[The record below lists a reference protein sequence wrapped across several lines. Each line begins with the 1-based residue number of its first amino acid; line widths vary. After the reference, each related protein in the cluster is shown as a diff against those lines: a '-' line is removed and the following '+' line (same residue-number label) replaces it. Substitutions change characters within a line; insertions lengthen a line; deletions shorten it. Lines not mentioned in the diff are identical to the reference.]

1 MQKKTR
7 FMVCFLFL
15 SSLLPA
21 LYGQALVDT
30 EKVMLSVGSFS
41 SVDLPFEMRTMKV
54 ADPKIVKAEVSNKK
68 QLRLTGL
75 QVGSTDVQVMG
86 ESGLSRIY
94 NVVVTDNIREELN
107 ALRRDLDSVPEV
119 DVSVNQDRIV
129 LKGEISKP
137 GNWDLF
143 QRVLAS
149 LQKPPLNLVR
159 FRPAPEAVLALRD
172 ILEKLGYQIVTD
184 NSALEKPGMLSLK
197 LLGDSL
203 LISGSVF
210 SPAHAERVKSVLAA
224 QTWLSMDKIKGDG
237 GRIPVVWDVEIEP
250 KLIEVG
256 VVFVEM
262 SSSDYDKLGANLLN
276 AGLGTLDAAVN
287 VFGGRN
293 DGNRPTTRTYTITSG
308 LRGTLDFLASSGSSR
323 QYNAGHLTFR
333 SNDTPDWRMLKCGG
347 TLKVKVA
354 SSDTATLEDIDY
366 GLIIKVK
373 GGLRTAQMTE
383 LDLQLEL
390 SSPTQNDSGDWDVR
404 GNSLNTA
411 VQCELG
417 KTLVLGGMRSLVE
430 GRTSP
435 TGVPFLRS
443 VPGIQWFFSEQES
456 TLRNTQVLILVSPVF
471 AGEGDVILPTISDET
486 RDTLEDAQKP
496 LKETDKKKHKGRR
509 WFFF

>member
-1 MQKKTR
+1 MKKRNR
-7 FMVCFLFL
+7 FSVFFLCVL
-15 SSLLPA
+15 SLLPV
-21 LYGQALVDT
+21 LYGQGLVDT

-107 ALRRDLDSVPEV
+107 ALRRDLDMVPEV
-119 DVSVNQDRIV
+119 EVSVNQDRIV

-149 LQKPPLNLVR
+149 MQKQPLNLVR
-159 FRPAPEAVLALRD
+159 FRPAPEAVLSLRD

-184 NSALEKPGMLSLK
+184 NSKVDKPGVLSLK

-224 QTWLSMDKIKGDG
+224 QTWLSMDKNTGDG
-237 GRIPVVWDVEIEP
+237 GRIPVVWDVTVEP
-250 KLIEVG
+250 KLIEIG

-262 SSSDYDKLGANLLN
+262 NTSDYDKLGVNLLD
-276 AGLGTLDAAVN
+276 AGLGTIDAAVG

-293 DGNRPTTRTYTITSG
+293 DGNRPTTRTYSITSG
-308 LRGTLDFLASSGSSR
+308 LRGTLEFLAASGSSR

-333 SNDTPDWRMLKCGG
+333 SNDTPEWRMLKCGG

-354 SSDTATLEDIDY
+354 SNETASLEDIDY

-373 GGLRTAQMTE
+373 GGLQTAQMVNM
-383 LDLQLEL
+383 DMQLEL
-390 SSPTQNDSGDWDVR
+390 SSPSQNDSGDWDVR

-417 KTLVLGGMRSLVE
+417 KTLILGGMRGLVE

-443 VPGIQWFFSEQES
+443 IPGIQWFFSEKEA
-456 TLRNTQVLILVSPVF
+456 TLRNNQVLILVSPVF
-471 AGEGDVILPTISDET
+471 AGEGDIILPPVSDET
-486 RDTLEDAQKP
+486 RGTLEDAQKP
-496 LKETDKKKHKGRR
+496 LKETDKKRKGKR

>member
-1 MQKKTR
+1 MKKWINS
-7 FMVCFLFL
+7 VGVVLVFL
-15 SSLLPA
+15 SLLTVLSA
-21 LYGQALVDT
+21 QNLVDT
-30 EKVMLSVGSFS
+30 EKIVLSAGSFS
-41 SVDLPFEMRTMKV
+41 TVDLPFEMRTMKV

-137 GNWDLF
+137 SSWDLF

-149 LQKPPLNLVR
+149 MQKPPLNLVR
-159 FRPAPEAVLALRD
+159 FRPAPEAVLSLRD
-172 ILEKLGYQIVTD
+172 ILEKLGYKIITD
-184 NSALEKPGMLSLK
+184 NSTLDKPGMLSLK
-197 LLGDSL
+197 LLGDGL

-224 QTWLSMDKIKGDG
+224 QTWLSMDKGKGDG

-262 SSSDYDKLGANLLN
+262 SSSNYDRLGVNLLN

-293 DGNRPTTRTYTITSG
+293 DGNRPTTQTYTISSG
-308 LRGTLDFLASSGSSR
+308 LRGTLEFLATSGSSR

-354 SSDTATLEDIDY
+354 SNDTASLEDIDY

-373 GGLRTAQMTE
+373 GGLRTAQMVE

-390 SSPTQNDSGDWDVR
+390 SSPSQNDSGDWDVR

-411 VQCELG
+411 VQCEFG

-443 VPGIQWFFSEQES
+443 VPGVKWFFSEQES
-456 TLRNTQVLILVSPVF
+456 TLTSNQVLILVSPVF
-471 AGEGDVILPTISDET
+471 AGEGDVILPTVSDET
-486 RDTLEDAQKP
+486 RGTLEDAQKP
-496 LKETDKKKHKGRR
+496 LKETDKEKRKGKR

>member
-1 MQKKTR
+1 MKKKNR
-7 FMVCFLFL
+7 FVVSFLFL
-15 SSLLPA
+15 LSLLPL
-21 LYGQALVDT
+21 LYGQGMVDS
-30 EKVMLSVGSFS
+30 EKVILSVGSFS

-86 ESGLSRIY
+86 ESGISRIY

-107 ALRRDLDSVPEV
+107 ALRRDLDAVPEV

-149 LQKPPLNLVR
+149 MQKPPLNLVR

-172 ILEKLGYQIVTD
+172 ILEKLGYQIITD
-184 NSALEKPGMLSLK
+184 NSTLDKPGMLSLK

-203 LISGSVF
+203 LISGSVY
-210 SPAHAERVKSVLAA
+210 SPAHSERVKSVLAA
-224 QTWLSMDKIKGDG
+224 QNWLSMDKAKGDG

-262 SSSDYDKLGANLLN
+262 SSSDYDKLGVNLLN

-293 DGNRPTTRTYTITSG
+293 DGNRPTTQTYTITSG
-308 LRGTLDFLASSGSSR
+308 LRGTLEFLATSGSSR

-354 SSDTATLEDIDY
+354 SNDTASLEDIDY

-373 GGLRTAQMTE
+373 GGLRTAQMVE

-411 VQCELG
+411 VQCEFG

-456 TLRNTQVLILVSPVF
+456 TMKNNQVLILVSPAF
-471 AGEGDVILPTISDET
+471 AGEGEVILPTVSDET
-486 RDTLEDAQKP
+486 RSTLEDAQKP
-496 LKETDKKKHKGRR
+496 LKETDKEKRKGKR